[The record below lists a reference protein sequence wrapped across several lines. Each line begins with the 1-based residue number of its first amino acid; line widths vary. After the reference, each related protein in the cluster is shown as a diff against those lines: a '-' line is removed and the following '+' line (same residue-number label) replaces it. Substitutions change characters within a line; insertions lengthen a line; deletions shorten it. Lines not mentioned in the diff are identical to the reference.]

1 MKQNPKKLMT
11 SGDFIKL
18 DDHPVERD
26 IMKRTLDHLLKLE
39 QDHLEVSTL
48 LVTKEFKDPDTENV
62 YPVGYV
68 CKNDGH
74 GRAYIWKNKL
84 SDIQPN
90 EVSVTIYEVD
100 SWEKMESIYDHTD
113 SGKAVEKPKE
123 KFIARLKKHGVH
135 IHDNKLGMVQ
145 PLGFAANLLNS
156 KKNPSTGPLSTAQ
169 INEAVKLLH
178 LEYQVMEEYVCAG
191 DTALHKK
198 SKSRPFEFNNVLTT
212 AALIALKSFKV
223 TPELLDLK
231 DTDTDDLMYVN
242 AEKLIN
248 LIKQINKGGKNT
260 MVDRWNP
267 VTQIVN
273 EFDGNGTYLSHW
285 HKSGND
291 PRPALNLGSYVQC
304 VSFVLYWMLQDMMDK
319 THENLPKNK
328 KDWAT
333 MAKDFPEVVKKN
345 FVPLYSPDNIE
356 NLFKAA

>member
-74 GRAYIWKNKL
+74 GRAYIWKNNL

-123 KFIARLKKHGVH
+123 KFIARLKKHKVH

-145 PLGFAANLLNS
+145 PLGFAAHLLDP
-156 KKNPSTGPLSTAQ
+156 KKNPSAGPLSTAQ
-169 INEAVKLLH
+169 INEAVKLLCI
-178 LEYQVMEEYVCAG
+178 EYKVMEEYVCIG

-198 SKSRPFEFNNVLTT
+198 SIGRPFDFNNILTT
-212 AALIALKSFKV
+212 ASLIALKSFKV
-223 TPELLDLK
+223 TPELLDSK
-231 DTDTDDLMYVN
+231 DTDDPMYVN
-242 AEKLIN
+242 AKKLID

-260 MVDRWNP
+260 MASPWDAI
-267 VTQIVN
+267 TQIVN
-273 EFDGNGTYLSHW
+273 EFDGSGTHLLHW
-285 HKSGND
+285 HNN
-291 PRPALNLGSYVQC
+291 RYPALNLGSAVPC
-304 VSFVLYWMLQDMMDK
+304 VSFVLYWMLQYMMDK
-319 THENLPKNK
+319 THENLPKNNK
-328 KDWAT
+328 NWAK
-333 MAKDFPEVVKKN
+333 MASDFPEIVKKN
-345 FVPLYSPDNIE
+345 FTPIYHEVNLDNLLKI
-356 NLFKAA
+356 AS